1 MKPLVEIH
9 DTDGA
14 LSLRSELLLDSG
26 FQHAF
31 STAIGP
37 EGSVFDLSSPTA
49 SRAAVDAEARSTNR
63 NRFDRLFPDSEGVI
77 TTRQI
82 HGANVVM
89 ADDAPLPGDALV
101 AASPH
106 QIVGVRTADCVSV
119 LLADPA
125 SGLVAAVHAGW
136 RGLVS
141 NVIAATIRRMHQL
154 TSHPARLLA
163 AIGPAIGREAFEIGP
178 EVASQF
184 VDAGLR
190 DAVFPGDPR
199 PHADLH
205 LAAQIRLQDSGIPA
219 SRIEGSGICTYT
231 DGRFF
236 SYRRSGSHAGSHLA
250 AIQAGSSIE
259 LMRE

>member
-1 MKPLVEIH
+1 MKPLVEIRG
-9 DTDGA
+9 TDGA
-14 LSLRSELLLDSG
+14 LTLRSELLHASG
-26 FQHAF
+26 FRHAF

-37 EGSVFDLSSPTA
+37 GGSVFDLSSPTA
-49 SRAAVDAEARSTNR
+49 SRAAVDAHARSTNR
-63 NRFDRLFPDSEGVI
+63 TRFGRIFEDSDGVI
-77 TTRQI
+77 TTRQV

-89 ADDAPLPGDALV
+89 ADDAPLPGDSIV

-106 QIVGVRTADCVSV
+106 QTVGVLTADCVSV
-119 LLADPA
+119 LLADPVT
-125 SGLVAAVHAGW
+125 GVVAAVHAGW

-141 NVIAATIRRMHQL
+141 NVISATIRRMIQS
-154 TSHPARLLA
+154 TSNPARLLA
-163 AIGPAIGREAFEIGP
+163 AIGPAIGRDAFEIGP

-205 LAAQIRLQDSGIPA
+205 LAAQIRLQDSGIST
-219 SRIEGSGICTYT
+219 SRIEGSVICTYT
-231 DGRFF
+231 DVRFF
-236 SYRRSGSHAGSHLA
+236 SYRRSGMLAGSHLA

-259 LMRE
+259 VMRG